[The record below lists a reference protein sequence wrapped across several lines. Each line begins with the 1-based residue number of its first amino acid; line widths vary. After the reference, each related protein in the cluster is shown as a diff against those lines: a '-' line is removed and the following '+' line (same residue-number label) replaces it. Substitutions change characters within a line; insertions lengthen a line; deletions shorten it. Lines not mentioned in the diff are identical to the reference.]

1 MCRIFH
7 ICIVLIT
14 LSNLILQTES
24 NAKVE
29 EKSNLSD
36 QKSEDESEPT
46 ANDSAEEFEVEEI
59 LDYKWCRATVRSQIF
74 MKREWRILN
83 MLSRPRNRRSK

>member
-59 LDYKWCRATVRSQIF
+59 LDYKWCRATVRFNVIIF
-74 MKREWRILN
+74 VSTYFQDIFPFWKYV
-83 MLSRPRNRRSK
+83 